1 MEMINQ
7 YKTVLEQYKTAD
19 NLNTRI
25 SIHEKYSTNTLGFGN
40 WLFSHYDISH
50 NNKILELGCG
60 TGDMWKTKLHLLDE
74 DMELIL
80 TDISKKM
87 ICTAKS
93 ILGEQNHISYD
104 VVNIENIPYMENSFD
119 RVIANMMLY
128 HVSDLDK
135 GLSEVNRVLNKDG
148 YFYCATY
155 GENGIMPF
163 IAGLL
168 KEYGVTDN
176 TNKNF
181 TLQNGYGI
189 LKKYFSHIQRLDYED
204 SLAVTNVDDM
214 LDYIYSLKNMSS
226 IANLGR
232 QTLKEVLT
240 KEMVDGVL
248 NIPKEY
254 GMFICRI

>member
-1 MEMINQ
+1 MESINQ
-7 YKTVLEQYKTAD
+7 HKTVLEQYKTAD

-25 SIHEKYSTNTLGFGN
+25 SIHTKYSTNKLGFGN
-40 WLFSHYDISH
+40 WLFSHYDISA

-60 TGDMWKTKLHLLDE
+60 TGDMWSSKLHLIDQSI
-74 DMELIL
+74 ELTL
-80 TDISKKM
+80 TDLSENM
-87 ICTAKS
+87 VSVAKNT
-93 ILGEQNHISYD
+93 LGEQGHISYGI
-104 VVNIENIPYMENSFD
+104 VNIEKIPYTDNYFD

-128 HVSDLDK
+128 HVPSLDQ
-135 GLSEVNRVLNKDG
+135 GLSEVKRILTGDG

-168 KEYGVTDN
+168 KEYGITDT

-189 LKKYFSHIQRLDYED
+189 LKKYFSNVQRLDYED
-204 SLAVTNVDDM
+204 SLAVTDVDDV
-214 LDYIYSLKNMSS
+214 LDYIYSLTNMSS
-226 IANLGR
+226 VAKLGR
-232 QTLKEVLT
+232 QTLKEILE
-240 KEMVDGVL
+240 KEMVNGVL

-254 GMFICRI
+254 GMFICKK